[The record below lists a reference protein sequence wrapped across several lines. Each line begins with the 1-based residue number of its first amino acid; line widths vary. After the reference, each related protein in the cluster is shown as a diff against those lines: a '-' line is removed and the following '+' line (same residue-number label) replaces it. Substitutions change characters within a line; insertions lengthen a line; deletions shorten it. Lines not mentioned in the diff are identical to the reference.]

1 MKSPIKSLPFSSSP
15 IFLAVAVMMAYAAP
29 QAPDAGVSVMIGTAS
44 GAVKVGTDVAVH
56 VILRNMTDHVI
67 RLTTPRA
74 EAQCELVL
82 DVEVRR
88 DNGLLAQETKGY
100 RDLRYARE
108 LSGQPVGRRESEP
121 VGPTHKVRIP
131 EIILMSRT
139 LKAGAAWEGRLDI
152 DKLYDLS
159 APGTY
164 TISVRYLGPETKTDA
179 RTTVQSN
186 TITVAVQP

>member
-1 MKSPIKSLPFSSSP
+1 MKSPIKPFSFFSSS
-15 IFLAVAVMMAYAAP
+15 IFLVIAVMTANAAP
-29 QAPDAGVSVMIGTAS
+29 QAPGAEVSVMIGTAS
-44 GAVKVGTDVAVH
+44 GAVKVGTDVTIEVS
-56 VILRNMTDHVI
+56 LRNMTDHEI
-67 RLTTPRA
+67 RLMTPRA

-88 DNGLLAQETKGY
+88 DNGLLVQETKGY

-108 LSGQPVGRRESEP
+108 LSGQPVGRRESQP
-121 VGPTHKVRIP
+121 VGATRKVTIP
-131 EIILMSRT
+131 EIVLMSRT

-164 TISVRYLGPETKTDA
+164 TISVRYLGSETKTDA
-179 RTTVQSN
+179 RATVQSN
-186 TITVAVQP
+186 AITVTVNP